1 MQQYVRIKLVEASD
15 RVLTMFDEALQV
27 EAIKRLTE
35 TPSKLLETGLVGKDM
50 TEVLLKVSLDSCVEK
65 DSKERWEA
73 RWGLRRGETGL
84 TWRPCVSET

>member
-1 MQQYVRIKLVEASD
+1 MEQYVRIKLVEASD

-50 TEVLLKVSLDSCVEK
+50 TEVLLKVSQHFV
-65 DSKERWEA
+65 
-73 RWGLRRGETGL
+73 G
-84 TWRPCVSET
+84 